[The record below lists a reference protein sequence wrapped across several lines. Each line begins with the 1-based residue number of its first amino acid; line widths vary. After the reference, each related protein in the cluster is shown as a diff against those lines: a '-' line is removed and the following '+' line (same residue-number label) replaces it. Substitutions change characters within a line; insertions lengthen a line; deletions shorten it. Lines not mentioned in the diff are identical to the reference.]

1 MLPFSKLQQLT
12 VLLSS
17 FSSAQLPC
25 SKSWEHWCWLMSIS
39 THWTIFQ
46 MIYFRAYKLQVLS
59 CNLVLLQ
66 AYLKMSQALL
76 QTTWNKCA
84 GGCEE
89 RSLSNTTQQPTAK
102 LLKHKIL
109 SAVQVPESNK
119 NYLHFSKF
127 DIWLL
132 RGTFCSESPVSEFLK
147 PAVWNNK
154 EKWIFWIH
162 IYKYL

>member
-109 SAVQVPESNK
+109 SAEKQ
-119 NYLHFSKF
+119 SKCLKVTKIISANLIF
-127 DIWLL
+127 DSLEVL
-132 RGTFCSESPVSEFLK
+132 SVLK
-147 PAVWNNK
+147 ALCQN
-154 EKWIFWIH
+154 F
-162 IYKYL
+162 